1 MCKAKLSTLWMLA
14 LDVVIDSKGFI
25 QQHSAGL
32 QRVDK
37 RGEERSV
44 QVKEDENGI
53 VRFMS
58 EMRLLRRWQLQ
69 IQHSRT
75 DVSEMSCL
83 GVSQKPCEGLFVSI
97 NSVDLVAQ

>member
-14 LDVVIDSKGFI
+14 LGVVIDGKGFVE
-25 QQHSAGL
+25 QHPAGL
-32 QRVDK
+32 QRLDK

-69 IQHSRT
+69 IQHS
-75 DVSEMSCL
+75 
-83 GVSQKPCEGLFVSI
+83 
-97 NSVDLVAQ
+97 